1 MKYLWCYTGG
11 QAVQPCAAGTIF
23 IAETGK
29 CEAKDI
35 CVNIQLEAPNSG
47 KMILL

>member
-11 QAVQPCAAGTIF
+11 QAVQSCAAGTIF
-23 IAETGK
+23 ITETGT